1 MPDRALEPH
10 ASSFRDP
17 SGFVFFRDGVPYR
30 QVNLSHK
37 EDYEHLISSG
47 LYERLSSE
55 QLLVPHEE
63 VDGSL
68 ACTDE
73 AFCVLRPDV
82 LPFISYP
89 YEWCFSQLKA
99 AALTTLQIQL
109 LALDHGMSLRDA
121 SAYNIQF
128 RDGSPILVDTLSFE
142 RFREGAPW
150 VAYKQF
156 CQHFLA
162 PLSMMAL
169 RDVRL
174 GQLLKCY
181 VDGIPLDL
189 AGSLLPTRSRL
200 HPSLAMNLHMHAKS
214 QQRRR
219 GVAKQKTVRRVSKRA
234 LRGLV
239 DSLEAGVKNLS
250 WEPTQT
256 EWAAYYSAGESYSQ
270 AALDHKKELV
280 AGFLEQV
287 SPRTVWDLGANTGLF
302 SRIAAEGG
310 AFTVSL
316 DADHSSVELNYR
328 SALEREE
335 TRLLPLLQDVTNPS
349 PGIGWAN
356 RERDSFA
363 ERGPAD
369 ALLALALVHHLAIA
383 NNVPLERIAETL
395 ASWGSW
401 LIIEFIPK
409 SDPQVQEMLAF
420 REDIF
425 VKYGEDGFR
434 VAFDR
439 WFSIESEQAIKDSQ
453 RTLFLMRAH

>member
-1 MPDRALEPH
+1 
-10 ASSFRDP
+10 
-17 SGFVFFRDGVPYR
+17 
-30 QVNLSHK
+30 
-37 EDYEHLISSG
+37 
-47 LYERLSSE
+47 
-55 QLLVPHEE
+55 
-63 VDGSL
+63 
-68 ACTDE
+68 
-73 AFCVLRPDV
+73 
-82 LPFISYP
+82 
-89 YEWCFSQLKA
+89 
-99 AALTTLQIQL
+99 
-109 LALDHGMSLRDA
+109 
-121 SAYNIQF
+121 
-128 RDGSPILVDTLSFE
+128 
-142 RFREGAPW
+142 
-150 VAYKQF
+150 
-156 CQHFLA
+156 
-162 PLSMMAL
+162 
-169 RDVRL
+169 
-174 GQLLKCY
+174 
-181 VDGIPLDL
+181 
-189 AGSLLPTRSRL
+189 
-200 HPSLAMNLHMHAKS
+200 
-214 QQRRR
+214 
-219 GVAKQKTVRRVSKRA
+219 
-234 LRGLV
+234 LV

-328 SALEREE
+328 DALEREE